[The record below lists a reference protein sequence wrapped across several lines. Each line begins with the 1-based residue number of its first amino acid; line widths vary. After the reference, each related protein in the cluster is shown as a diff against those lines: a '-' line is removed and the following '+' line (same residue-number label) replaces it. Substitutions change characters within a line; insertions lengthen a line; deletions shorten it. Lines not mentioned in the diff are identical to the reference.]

1 MPRPAR
7 GRAARRVIGARSR
20 ATIVLSIL
28 LVLLGITLIVET
40 AIVGGNVGYVLGVLL
55 ALAGGLRLYLS
66 SR

>member
-1 MPRPAR
+1 VTSAR
-7 GRAARRVIGARSR
+7 TR
-20 ATIVLSIL
+20 ATVILSAV

-40 AIVGGNVGYVLGVLL
+40 ALVNGGLGYLLGVLL

>member
-1 MPRPAR
+1 
-7 GRAARRVIGARSR
+7 VIGARSR